1 MPFRSSMLTRMS
13 HEMEPTNLELQESIE
28 MLRPMQHGIRV
39 RMVPT
44 EYQSKSVDTEHDRF
58 KAESLMKGDSV
69 FPLYRS
75 HQ

>member
-1 MPFRSSMLTRMS
+1 
-13 HEMEPTNLELQESIE
+13 MEPTNLELQESIE

-58 KAESLMKGDSV
+58 KAESLMLADSV
-69 FPLYRS
+69 FQLYRS